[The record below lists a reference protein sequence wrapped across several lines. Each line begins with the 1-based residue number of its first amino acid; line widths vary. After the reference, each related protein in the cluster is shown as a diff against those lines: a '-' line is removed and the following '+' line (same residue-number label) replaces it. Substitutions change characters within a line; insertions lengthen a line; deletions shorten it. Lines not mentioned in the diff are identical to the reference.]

1 MISRIEIGPLVEK
14 RLTYPNWNT
23 GSEYALLSKKAG
35 RSAEIYYVAKGKRRF
50 GRKFP
55 QDVQLTVRFSYALG
69 LLKGEGSNALGK
81 SNYRRFTITNSDPK
95 VIKFLLEELEN
106 TGLLQ
111 IPSLKKGSLHLLHHT
126 STDEDVVRYWSKQL
140 ELPKK
145 LFRTFDD
152 KTKTTPF
159 GVCHVYISDVLLRR
173 VVDLLHEKIMG
184 KSI

>member
-1 MISRIEIGPLVEK
+1 MVEK

-81 SNYRRFTITNSDPK
+81 SNYRRFTISNSNPK
-95 VIKFLLEELEN
+95 VISKVLKELEKAKLFFRSELIKN
-106 TGLLQ
+106 
-111 IPSLKKGSLHLLHHT
+111 SCYVMHHKVSNLK
-126 STDEDVVRYWSKQL
+126 VINYWSKMLNIRKYKFKCFISEKQTS
-140 ELPKK
+140 KY
-145 LFRTFDD
+145 
-152 KTKTTPF
+152 

-173 VVDLLHEKIMG
+173 IVDLMHGRLMK
-184 KSI
+184 